1 MRLFIGNLN
10 FKTTEEN
17 LRELLKEYGEVNSLK
32 IITDRDTGRSKGFAF
47 VEMAT
52 DEQAKSVMENLNG
65 AEFDGKVLNVDYAR
79 EKEESER
86 RPRSGFKRKQKT
98 Y

>member
-17 LRELLKEYGEVNSLK
+17 LLQLLKEYGEVVSLK
-32 IITDRDTGRSKGFAF
+32 IIIDRDTGRSKGFAF
-47 VEMAT
+47 AEMAT
-52 DEQAKSVMENLNG
+52 KEQAESVMENLNG
-65 AEFDGKVLNVDYAR
+65 AEFDGKILKVDYAK
-79 EKEESER
+79 EKEESAR
-86 RPRSGFKRKQKT
+86 GPRPDFKRRK